1 MFYLKK
7 LRWEVLMLPRLMG
20 PKWRDKITKQL
31 MDELEGQPLGNYIIQ
46 LAYLSLYISLSNYL
60 SLYFSLSFSYI
71 IIITTINRKTWFCN
85 INIRYREFRN

>member
-60 SLYFSLSFSYI
+60 SLFLSFFLLY
-71 IIITTINRKTWFCN
+71 NNYNNYK
-85 INIRYREFRN
+85 

>member
-31 MDELEGQPLGNYIIQ
+31 MDELEGQPLGNYIINK
-46 LAYLSLYISLSNYL
+46 LPIYLYLSIYISLLYNNY
-60 SLYFSLSFSYI
+60 
-71 IIITTINRKTWFCN
+71 NN
-85 INIRYREFRN
+85 N